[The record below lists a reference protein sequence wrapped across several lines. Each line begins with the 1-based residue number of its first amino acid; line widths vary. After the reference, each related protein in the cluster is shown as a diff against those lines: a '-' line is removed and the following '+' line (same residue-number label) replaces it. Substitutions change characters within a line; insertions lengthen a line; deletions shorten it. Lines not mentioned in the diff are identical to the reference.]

1 MKKSLKYIVI
11 LTSCLL
17 ASCVSIPASTTTLTR
32 EVIKESDDMHQLN
45 IALVNKLFNER
56 KERIDLFIKNVYT
69 PEVIKN
75 YEKLLPNT
83 LNYKEEMPNIIK
95 SIIPVINN
103 RKDSLQTILSQQ
115 KQQILNSLNT
125 NYKTF
130 QTATTSLQNLIE
142 SVVKIKSV
150 ENKALN
156 SIEKLTGT
164 SLDTQKVKTTI
175 DKLLNETA
183 PTINKL
189 VNIENI
195 LKE

>member
-1 MKKSLKYIVI
+1 MKKLLKYIVI
-11 LTSCLL
+11 STSCLL
-17 ASCVSIPASTTTLTR
+17 VSCASIPASTTTLTR

-45 IALVNKLFNER
+45 IALVNKLFGER

-83 LNYKEEMPNIIK
+83 VNYKDEMPNIIK
-95 SIIPVINN
+95 SIIPVINK
-103 RKDSLQTILSQQ
+103 RKDSLQAILSQQ
-115 KQQILNSLNT
+115 KQQILNDLNT

-150 ENKALN
+150 ENKALH

-164 SLDTQKVKTTI
+164 SLDAQKVKTTI

>member
-1 MKKSLKYIVI
+1 MKKILKYLII

-17 ASCVSIPASTTTLTR
+17 ISCVSIPASTTTLAR

-56 KERIDLFIKNVYT
+56 KERINLFIKNVYT

-75 YEKLLPNT
+75 YEKLLPDT
-83 LNYKEEMPNIIK
+83 VDYKKEMPNIIK
-95 SIIPVINN
+95 SIIPVINK
-103 RKDSLQTILSQQ
+103 RKDSLQAILSQQ
-115 KQQILNSLNT
+115 KQQILNDLNT

-130 QTATTSLQNLIE
+130 QRATTSLQNLIE
-142 SVVKIKSV
+142 SVAKIKSV

-156 SIEKLTGT
+156 SIENLTGK
-164 SLDTQKVKTTI
+164 SLDVQKVKTTI
-175 DKLLNETA
+175 DKLFNETA
-183 PTINKL
+183 PTINKI